1 MRFVIAEVDYF
12 LSWNV
17 TQDWCEKCPD
27 IHPLFFKKINKE
39 NKSERKKIFRKC
51 RKKKKNFLESE
62 NCL

>member
-27 IHPLFFKKINKE
+27 IHSLFFKKINKE
-39 NKSERKKIFRKC
+39 NKSERKKNQKEQEEEKEF
-51 RKKKKNFLESE
+51 S
-62 NCL
+62 